1 MNPHEPGD
9 EAFVREVHRQAER
22 ARRGRQL
29 TFWQGLGLVGA
40 VGWMVSL
47 PAVLGA
53 LLGRWLDHRWAS
65 GIFWTL
71 VLLMLGLMLGCASAW
86 RHVRRELRG

>member
-1 MNPHEPGD
+1 MKTEPTGED
-9 EAFVREVHRQAER
+9 PFVTEVRRQAER
-22 ARRGRQL
+22 ARRGRRM
-29 TFWQGLGLVGA
+29 TFWHGLGVVGS

-53 LLGRWLDHRWAS
+53 LGGRWLDGRFGA

-71 VLLMLGLMLGCASAW
+71 SLLVVGLVLGCTSAW
-86 RHVRRELRG
+86 RYVRREMKE